1 MTIVQTNSLPLPLE
15 TFTQPC
21 AEQRKSLVEQTE
33 EITVELLLESTDI
46 QLFGNKLRFLVA
58 PQNERELQQCN
69 SFFITL
75 CICCKTVGRN
85 STPDYAAGQTIR
97 PRKRFPAFRSGSRKK
112 YEGKTG
118 IGLNDYFCIGTNRRK
133 HEKTLD
139 RLHRITYRR
148 PDRIPLHPLLL
159 RFGEGVKSGELNYVV
174 YKGLVFKT
182 YEGKLIQSGIRS
194 KTAGTIQS
202 YEFEFSVENEALARK
217 LMLLGGK
224 NIELHY
230 KEYFGALPWR
240 GFSKFVVD
248 SIVTKPIGSLPIDSE
263 TER

>member
-33 EITVELLLESTDI
+33 EITVELLLESNDI

-97 PRKRFPAFRSGSRKK
+97 PRKRFPAFRSGSRKIRR
-112 YEGKTG
+112 E
-118 IGLNDYFCIGTNRRK
+118 DRNRIK
-133 HEKTLD
+133 
-139 RLHRITYRR
+139 
-148 PDRIPLHPLLL
+148 
-159 RFGEGVKSGELNYVV
+159 
-174 YKGLVFKT
+174 
-182 YEGKLIQSGIRS
+182 
-194 KTAGTIQS
+194 
-202 YEFEFSVENEALARK
+202 
-217 LMLLGGK
+217 
-224 NIELHY
+224 
-230 KEYFGALPWR
+230 
-240 GFSKFVVD
+240 
-248 SIVTKPIGSLPIDSE
+248 
-263 TER
+263 

>member
-33 EITVELLLESTDI
+33 EITVELLLESNDI

-75 CICCKTVGRN
+75 CICC
-85 STPDYAAGQTIR
+85 
-97 PRKRFPAFRSGSRKK
+97 KK

-159 RFGEGVKSGELNYVV
+159 RLRRGRQKRRVELCR
-174 YKGLVFKT
+174 L
-182 YEGKLIQSGIRS
+182 
-194 KTAGTIQS
+194 
-202 YEFEFSVENEALARK
+202 
-217 LMLLGGK
+217 
-224 NIELHY
+224 
-230 KEYFGALPWR
+230 
-240 GFSKFVVD
+240 
-248 SIVTKPIGSLPIDSE
+248 
-263 TER
+263 

>member
-33 EITVELLLESTDI
+33 EITVELLLESNDI
-46 QLFGNKLRFLVA
+46 QLFGNKLRFLVE

-159 RFGEGVKSGELNYVV
+159 RLRRGRQKRRVELCR
-174 YKGLVFKT
+174 L
-182 YEGKLIQSGIRS
+182 
-194 KTAGTIQS
+194 
-202 YEFEFSVENEALARK
+202 
-217 LMLLGGK
+217 
-224 NIELHY
+224 
-230 KEYFGALPWR
+230 
-240 GFSKFVVD
+240 
-248 SIVTKPIGSLPIDSE
+248 
-263 TER
+263 

>member
-15 TFTQPC
+15 TFTRPC

-33 EITVELLLESTDI
+33 EITVELLLESNDI

-159 RFGEGVKSGELNYVV
+159 RLRRGRQKRRVELCR
-174 YKGLVFKT
+174 L
-182 YEGKLIQSGIRS
+182 
-194 KTAGTIQS
+194 
-202 YEFEFSVENEALARK
+202 
-217 LMLLGGK
+217 
-224 NIELHY
+224 
-230 KEYFGALPWR
+230 
-240 GFSKFVVD
+240 
-248 SIVTKPIGSLPIDSE
+248 
-263 TER
+263 

>member
-33 EITVELLLESTDI
+33 EITVELLLESNDI

-139 RLHRITYRR
+139 RLHI
-148 PDRIPLHPLLL
+148 PDTL
-159 RFGEGVKSGELNYVV
+159 
-174 YKGLVFKT
+174 
-182 YEGKLIQSGIRS
+182 
-194 KTAGTIQS
+194 
-202 YEFEFSVENEALARK
+202 EFQ
-217 LMLLGGK
+217 
-224 NIELHY
+224 
-230 KEYFGALPWR
+230 
-240 GFSKFVVD
+240 VVD
-248 SIVTKPIGSLPIDSE
+248 RHDGLDIPEELTAVEFVLEMHRDKSRLPVVAVDDIRLEADH
-263 TER
+263 RQG